1 MGVDLPPD
9 LGHAEQSSLCNN
21 QRGKPQ
27 TSLHC
32 PGEQPFSVFIVQLL
46 RSDAEGVT
54 DTGPWLCQP
63 ALRCGDQPYNPL
75 EQCCHN
81 DTILPLNATQLCVP
95 NCIFYPCFQHCCLES
110 LGTQNQAVVTFKVPG
125 MKPDCRSSPVSRI
138 CAQEHHPTSPQ
149 PDLTSSGPS
158 WGVESGI

>member
-1 MGVDLPPD
+1 MLP
-9 LGHAEQSSLCNN
+9 LILLLSSSLNSWAYGT
-21 QRGKPQ
+21 QKESEVRP
-27 TSLHC
+27 
-32 PGEQPFSVFIVQLL
+32 
-46 RSDAEGVT
+46 

-63 ALRCGDQPYNPL
+63 APRCGDQTYNPL

-110 LGTQNQAVVTFKVPG
+110 LGSQNQAVVTFKVPG